1 MSEDRLLR
9 ALRAIVREMFPRYDF
24 LGKYRYR
31 VLAMVGDRVDLQ
43 AVRKGAG
50 LPDILPVPIASG
62 MAGLSAELTPG
73 AIVLVE
79 FIEGDPQLPVIT
91 AFSRDGGSTFLPVSL
106 VLDATDTVRIGEQAD
121 AVELG
126 AATAVV
132 VRDGDLVNIAGVQ
145 PGPGV
150 VAVRLSLAPPPAQ
163 MLSKVRA

>member
-1 MSEDRLLR
+1 MGDDRLLR
-9 ALRAIVREMFPRYDF
+9 VLRAIVRETLPRYDF

-31 VLAMVGDRVDLQ
+31 VLAMAGDRVDLQ
-43 AVRKGAG
+43 AVRKSAG
-50 LPDILPVPIASG
+50 LPDILPVPIAAG

-79 FIEGDPQLPVIT
+79 FIEGDPQLPIVT

-106 VLDATDTVRIGEQAD
+106 VLDATEAVRIGAGAG
-121 AVELG
+121 AVDLG
-126 AATAVV
+126 AATAIV

-150 VAVRLSLAPPPAQ
+150 VAVRLSLVPPPAQ
-163 MLSKVRA
+163 VRSKVRA

>member
-1 MSEDRLLR
+1 MSDDRLLR
-9 ALRAIVREMFPRYDF
+9 VLRAIVREMLPRHDF

-31 VLAMVGDRVDLQ
+31 VLAMAGDRVDLQ

-50 LPDILPVPIASG
+50 LPDILPMPIAAG

-73 AIVLVE
+73 ALVLVE
-79 FIEGDPQLPVIT
+79 FIEGDPQLPVVT
-91 AFSRDGGSTFLPVSL
+91 GFSRDGGSTFLPVSL
-106 VLDATDTVRIGEQAD
+106 LVDAIDTVRIGAEAG
-121 AVELG
+121 AVDLG

-150 VAVRLSLAPPPAQ
+150 VAVRLSLVPPPAQ
-163 MLSKVRA
+163 VLSKVRA